1 MLGKICCTCLE
12 QLRQGAGEQHRCQIP
27 ISCTKSLTFST
38 AESLAWVGHPAINRE
53 NFGGENLTG
62 VVISEEL
69 WNKGL
74 VSVVVIT
81 WEANCYFSWWGW
93 FSEASAEKMHLP
105 STEGCGGGREW
116 LWPLSVTFLFV
127 FSAAMTAATA
137 AAICFCNCSSKASGE
152 KAVLIVQITAQL
164 IHRTVPSNL
173 CSHLTELSN

>member
-1 MLGKICCTCLE
+1 MCCTCLE
-12 QLRQGAGEQHRCQIP
+12 QLRQGTGEKHRCQIP
-27 ISCTKSLTFST
+27 ISWTNSLTFST
-38 AESLAWVGHPAINRE
+38 PESLAGLSGSPAINRE

-62 VVISEEL
+62 IFISEEL

-116 LWPLSVTFLFV
+116 PWPLLVTFLSF
-127 FSAAMTAATA
+127 FFF
-137 AAICFCNCSSKASGE
+137 FCSYDCCYCCCY
-152 KAVLIVQITAQL
+152 LFM
-164 IHRTVPSNL
+164 
-173 CSHLTELSN
+173 